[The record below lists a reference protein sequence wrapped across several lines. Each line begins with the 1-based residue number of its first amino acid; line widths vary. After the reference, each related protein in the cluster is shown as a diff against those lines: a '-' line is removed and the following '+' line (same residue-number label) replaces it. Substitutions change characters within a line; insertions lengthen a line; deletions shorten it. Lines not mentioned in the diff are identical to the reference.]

1 MAMKGLSV
9 RRIDESLTVVGSSA
23 KAVMERVEISV
34 RGLKGYTIA
43 RPSMDVAQIAY
54 VVSKLLG
61 SKTHV
66 CTVSVSSD
74 PRRLSVSIQGEIEES
89 RADPLR
95 AAIMGTSLEGLHHR
109 DPGTFGP
116 PTSSSAPTPPVF
128 ATSAPTQFVP
138 QFQPAPTHRAPVIA
152 SAFVSV
158 PPIGAPPG
166 LLAPPPAAR
175 SFPAHPSTTPSPT
188 VRAPAVSAV
197 DDGAAGVVSPT
208 PAWFLSASPQPP
220 APPTPS
226 APIPP
231 SVAPTPPA
239 PPPPPS
245 GPHQAPARS
254 DGNHFETN
262 AVENSRTIVRPY
274 GQNVPKRVDA
284 LVPGARP
291 IVVEMSSGQR
301 FELTARVLFGRNPV
315 ARADDGSAQL
325 VAVQDAGVS
334 KTHLAVGRSG
344 DDAWLEDRGSTN
356 GTTILN
362 SVGELVV
369 VTGTQRITL
378 SLPATVIIG
387 DTRVTISRS

>member
-1 MAMKGLSV
+1 MKGVSV

-34 RGLKGYTIA
+34 RGVKGYTIA
-43 RPSMDVAQIAY
+43 RPSMDVAHIAC

-61 SKTHV
+61 SKTHF
-66 CTVSVSSD
+66 CTVTVSSD
-74 PRRLSVSIQGEIEES
+74 PRRLSVSIQGELEES

-95 AAIMGTSLEGLHHR
+95 AAIMGTSLEGLHHH

-116 PTSSSAPTPPVF
+116 PHVSSAPTPSVF
-128 ATSAPTQFVP
+128 ATSAPPQFVP
-138 QFQPAPTHRAPVIA
+138 QFQSAPTHRPPVIA
-152 SAFVSV
+152 SAFVTGV
-158 PPIGAPPG
+158 PPVGAAPG
-166 LLAPPPAAR
+166 PLAPPPAA
-175 SFPAHPSTTPSPT
+175 HPPTGPPPT
-188 VRAPAVSAV
+188 VRAPAVSAA
-197 DDGAAGVVSPT
+197 DNGAAGVVSPT
-208 PAWFLSASPQPP
+208 PAWFLSASLQPS

-226 APIPP
+226 APTPP
-231 SVAPTPPA
+231 SAPLTPP
-239 PPPPPS
+239 P
-245 GPHQAPARS
+245 GPHPVPARP

-274 GQNVPKRVDA
+274 GQNVPRLVDA
-284 LVPGARP
+284 LVPVARP
-291 IVVEMSSGQR
+291 IMVEMSSGQR
-301 FELTARVLFGRNPV
+301 FELTARVLLGRNPV

-325 VAVQDAGVS
+325 VAVHDAGVS
-334 KTHLAVGRSG
+334 KTHLALGRSG

-369 VTGTQRITL
+369 VTDTQRIIL
-378 SLPATVIIG
+378 SLPATMIIG

>member
-1 MAMKGLSV
+1 M
-9 RRIDESLTVVGSSA
+9 RRIDESLTVVGSST

-66 CTVSVSSD
+66 CTVTVSSD
-74 PRRLSVSIQGEIEES
+74 PRRLSVSIQGELEES

-95 AAIMGTSLEGLHHR
+95 AAIIGRSLEELHHH

-116 PTSSSAPTPPVF
+116 PPASSAPTPSVF

-138 QFQPAPTHRAPVIA
+138 QFQPAPTHRPPVIA
-152 SAFVSV
+152 SAIVTGV
-158 PPIGAPPG
+158 APVGAAPG
-166 LLAPPPAAR
+166 PLAPAPAAR
-175 SFPAHPSTTPSPT
+175 PSSGHPLTGPPPP
-188 VRAPAVSAV
+188 VRAPAVSAA
-197 DDGAAGVVSPT
+197 DNGGAGVVSPT

-220 APPTPS
+220 APTPPS
-226 APIPP
+226 APLM
-231 SVAPTPPA
+231 
-239 PPPPPS
+239 PPP
-245 GPHQAPARS
+245 GAHQVPARS
-254 DGNHFETN
+254 DGKHFETN

-274 GQNVPKRVDA
+274 GQNVPRRVDA
-284 LVPGARP
+284 SVPGVRP
-291 IVVEMSSGQR
+291 IMVEMSSGQR
-301 FELTARVLFGRNPV
+301 FELTARVLLGRNPV
-315 ARADDGSAQL
+315 ARADDGSAQC
-325 VAVQDAGVS
+325 VAVHDAGVS
-334 KTHLAVGRSG
+334 KTHLALGRSG

-369 VTGTQRITL
+369 VTDTQRIIL